1 MFPGEAP
8 APLLPACL
16 PSMAHRFGLGVSPL
30 GIPQICPSFN
40 LDKWGAESGVV
51 GPTLG
56 MPAGGGSEAG
66 RGVHPQKEGAGAAP
80 RWFQPRDHVSSPT
93 DWGEGP
99 AFLCDHVPNP
109 SKGLPMGMWVLDAGT
124 DLQAL
129 CQ

>member
-1 MFPGEAP
+1 M
-8 APLLPACL
+8 LLVQLWEC
-16 PSMAHRFGLGVSPL
+16 
-30 GIPQICPSFN
+30 QQE
-40 LDKWGAESGVV
+40 GAVRQEG
-51 GPTLG
+51 
-56 MPAGGGSEAG
+56 
-66 RGVHPQKEGAGAAP
+66 GVHPQKEGVGAAP